1 MKQMTGLF
9 KKLQL
14 RKILTV
20 FLAGALLFLSTACNP
35 GDARGARPNN
45 PPVQAGGA
53 NNPYKGGGDGY
64 TNFNSSTD
72 PRINNQTGKERAD
85 LQLNSERLIADSQHQ
100 ELLYPGAEAPA
111 GTFENGKK
119 LPIKTAKDA
128 EKPQPGGLIQRQE
141 NLGDRISD
149 RLEKVQ
155 EAFSEASEFLTD
167 KSEEIQKGGEPINT
181 VPKTHK

>member
-1 MKQMTGLF
+1 MKQLTGFF

-20 FLAGALLFLSTACNP
+20 FLAGALLFVSTACNP
-35 GDARGARPNN
+35 GDTRGARPNN

-72 PRINNQTGKERAD
+72 PRINSQTGKDRAD
-85 LQLNSERLIADSQHQ
+85 LQLNSDRLIAASQ
-100 ELLYPGAEAPA
+100 EEGLLYPGAEAPA

-141 NLGDRISD
+141 NLGDRVSD

-155 EAFSEASEFLTD
+155 GSFSEASEFLTD
-167 KSEEIQKGGEPINT
+167 KSEQSHKGGEPLNT
-181 VPKTHK
+181 VPKAHK

>member
-1 MKQMTGLF
+1 MKQLTRLF

-72 PRINNQTGKERAD
+72 TRINNQTGKNRAD
-85 LQLNSERLIADSQHQ
+85 VQLNSDRLIATAQKE
-100 ELLYPGAEAPA
+100 ELLYPGSEAPA

-119 LPIKTAKDA
+119 IPIKTAKDA
-128 EKPQPGGLIQRQE
+128 EKPQPGGLIQREE
-141 NLGDRISD
+141 NLGDRVSG

-167 KSEEIQKGGEPINT
+167 KSEQSAKGGEPINT
-181 VPKTHK
+181 VPKAHK